1 MKKRILFL
9 SLVLGLSTLSAP
21 GHEAS
26 LSLSRNQVQ
35 PGDRIEVRGAGLG
48 ENAVIELT
56 LEGVLN
62 TYPLGEAQGNAH
74 GEFQAEVVIPA
85 EVKPGTYTIKAHAG
99 TTVASAPLRVAK
111 GGVPSADKEKLGTA
125 LQEQE
130 STGPVHA
137 AEGEAQEHA
146 SLEPLQLDR
155 SWSTSETATAWG
167 LMLVAALIGSL
178 LWFKR

>member
-1 MKKRILFL
+1 MKRILFL
-9 SLVLGLSTLSAP
+9 SLVLGLSTLSAT

-35 PGDRIEVRGAGLG
+35 PGDGIEVRGAGLG
-48 ENAVIELT
+48 ENALIILT

-62 TYPLGEAQGNAH
+62 TYPLGEARGNAH
-74 GEFQAEVVIPA
+74 GEFHAEVVIPA
-85 EVKPGTYTIKAHAG
+85 ELKPGGYTVKARVG
-99 TTVASAPLRVAK
+99 TTAASAPLRVAK
-111 GGVPSADKEKLGTA
+111 GGSPLGDEEKPGTA

-130 STGPVHA
+130 STRPVHG

-155 SWSTSETATAWG
+155 SWSTSETTAAWG

>member
-1 MKKRILFL
+1 MKRILFL
-9 SLVLGLSTLSAP
+9 SLVLGLSTLSAT

-35 PGDRIEVRGAGLG
+35 PGDGIEVRGAGLG

-85 EVKPGTYTIKAHAG
+85 EVKLGTYTIKAHAG

-111 GGVPSADKEKLGTA
+111 GGVPSADKEKVGTA

-155 SWSTSETATAWG
+155 SWSTGETATAWG
-167 LMLVAALIGSL
+167 LILVAVLVGGL